1 MALEITKD
9 NFQEIVKNNK
19 VVVVDFWAPWCG
31 PCRMIAP
38 IIEEL
43 SEDFKDKGVVVG
55 KINTDEQQ
63 ELAMQFG
70 IRSIPTVLFIKN
82 GEVVDAMIGA
92 APKAMYE
99 EKINKLLEG

>member
-1 MALEITKD
+1 MALEITKE
-9 NFQEIVKNNK
+9 NFEDIVKNNK

-43 SEDFKDKGVVVG
+43 AEEYKDKGVAVG

-70 IRSIPTVLFIKN
+70 IRSIPTVLFIKD
-82 GEVVDAMIGA
+82 GEIVDSMIGA
-92 APKAMYE
+92 APKEFYVQ
-99 EKINKLLEG
+99 KINALIGE

>member
-55 KINTDEQQ
+55 KINTDEEQ

-70 IRSIPTVLFIKN
+70 IRSIPTVLFIKD

-99 EKINKLLEG
+99 EKINKLLGE